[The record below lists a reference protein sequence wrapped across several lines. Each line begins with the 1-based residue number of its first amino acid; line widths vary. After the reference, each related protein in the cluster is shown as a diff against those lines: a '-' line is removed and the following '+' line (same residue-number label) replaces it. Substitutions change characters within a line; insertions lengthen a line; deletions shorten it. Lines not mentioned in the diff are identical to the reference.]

1 MEFRGMRVAL
11 DTNIFHND
19 RSLAGGSFEAL
30 ARFAEAGHVEVL
42 IPEVIAREFAALSSE
57 QLEAVASYRE
67 AIKKLRNA
75 FPNNLGPRIDT
86 LKKNVKDLTESF
98 ESEAASMF
106 NLWVGRVE
114 GRVIK
119 PGSEHAQR
127 ILAKYFDGVLPFG
140 TKKARKDFPDAFIVE
155 IILDL
160 AVDEKLFF
168 VTSDS
173 RMRNTFAH
181 VSNITVFDSLE
192 NLLKATEF
200 VARQK
205 EVELAINLPRIVQI
219 INENKEIFGSALLE
233 GLSNIAKYAHYKGR
247 DEDEDLYIDVLEE
260 IDEWSLGTDDAEY
273 IGEGVISISFEAIID
288 GSIDQPME
296 YGSDWYPYF
305 SRPVVEARVD
315 VGGLCS
321 FIIDPLDLADPATCL
336 EVEGGLGRVR
346 LEVDDL
352 HYINVTSARRS

>member
-1 MEFRGMRVAL
+1 MRVAL

-19 RSLAGGSFEAL
+19 HSLAGGSFEAL
-30 ARFAEAGHVEVL
+30 ARLAEAGHVEVL
-42 IPEVIAREFAALSSE
+42 IPEVIAREFTALSSE

-67 AIKKLRNA
+67 AIKKLRSA
-75 FPNNLGPRIDT
+75 FPNNQGPRIDT
-86 LKKNVKDLTESF
+86 LKKNVKDLIESS
-98 ESEAASMF
+98 ESEAASTF
-106 NLWVGRVE
+106 NLWMERVE

-168 VTSDS
+168 VTSDC
-173 RMRNTFAH
+173 RMRNTFAN
-181 VSNITVFDSLE
+181 VSDITVFDSLE
-192 NLLKATEF
+192 DLLKATEF
-200 VARQK
+200 VASQK
-205 EVELAINLPRIVQI
+205 EVDLAINLPRIVKV
-219 INENKEIFGSALLE
+219 INENKEIFGSALLD
-233 GLSNIAKYAHYKGR
+233 GLSNIAKDAHYKGR

-260 IDEWSLGTDDAEY
+260 IDEWSLRTDDAEY
-273 IGEGVISISFEAIID
+273 IGEGVISVSFEATID
-288 GSIDQPME
+288 GSIDQPTE
-296 YGSDWYPYF
+296 YGMDWYPYL

-346 LEVDDL
+346 LEVDEL
-352 HYINVTSARRS
+352 HYIKVTSIGSEEH

>member
-1 MEFRGMRVAL
+1 MRVVL

-30 ARFAEAGHVEVL
+30 ARLAEAGHVEVL
-42 IPEVIAREFAALSSE
+42 IPEVIAREFTALSSE

-75 FPNNLGPRIDT
+75 FPNNLGPRIST
-86 LKKNVKDLTESF
+86 LKKSIKDLIESS
-98 ESEAASMF
+98 ESEAASTF
-106 NLWVGRVE
+106 NLWMERVE
-114 GRVIK
+114 GREIK
-119 PGSEHAQR
+119 PGSGHAQR

-140 TKKARKDFPDAFIVE
+140 TKKARNDFPDAFIAE

-173 RMRNTFAH
+173 RMRNTFSHA
-181 VSNITVFDSLE
+181 SNITVFDSLE
-192 NLLKATEF
+192 DLLKATEF
-200 VARQK
+200 VASQK
-205 EVELAINLPRIVQI
+205 EVGLAINLPRIVQV
-219 INENKEIFGSALLE
+219 INENKEIFSSALLD
-233 GLSNIAKYAHYKGR
+233 GLSNVAKDARYKGS

-260 IDEWSLGTDDAEY
+260 IDEWFLGTEDAEY
-273 IGEGVISISFEAIID
+273 IGEGVISVSFEATID
-288 GSIDQPME
+288 GSIDQPTE
-296 YGSDWYPYF
+296 YGMDWYPYS

-321 FIIDPLDLADPATCL
+321 FIIDPLDLADPTTCL
-336 EVEGGLGRVR
+336 EGGLGRVR
-346 LEVDDL
+346 LEVDEV
-352 HYINVTSARRS
+352 HYVNVISIGSEEH